1 MLPFARCLLASAT
14 LSFSSR
20 GKRETERK
28 SGSFSLT
35 HTHTHTVYTRNCLL
49 GLLVTRRTRREHG
62 INVKTPGILL
72 LVSWRF
78 PALLPRFPGIVTLK
92 PVTFS
97 GSNPATRSR
106 ALGAALCHATLAKCS
121 SSRAT
126 ATRIRELHA
135 RAARSVQP
143 LDHPAAMR
151 AVHQRARAS
160 LLATMH
166 EGRARLRRTPEPS
179 KRAHDGLQGDLP
191 A

>member
-1 MLPFARCLLASAT
+1 MKYSRQNILLACAPVCPLFARLCHAELFTREKRNREEERVLLSLF
-14 LSFSSR
+14 LS
-20 GKRETERK
+20 
-28 SGSFSLT
+28 
-35 HTHTHTVYTRNCLL
+35 HTHGVHTRNCLL

-126 ATRIRELHA
+126 ATRIRELLCSRCSLRAAPRPSSRHA
-135 RAARSVQP
+135 R
-143 LDHPAAMR
+143 
-151 AVHQRARAS
+151 
-160 LLATMH
+160 
-166 EGRARLRRTPEPS
+166 RTS
-179 KRAHDGLQGDLP
+179 KGTHISPRDDA
-191 A
+191 